1 MTSAPQLQAI
11 ADRRILR
18 LALGTSLALFF
29 SQAAGWPLS
38 FMAPVI
44 TLVILALP
52 LPLPSL
58 KMGVGL
64 FVAVMAPVLIGSF
77 VLLPFFA
84 HLHSVGI
91 LLVTLALFY
100 SFYITAKGAPALVGT
115 LLTIGI
121 TLNVAI
127 GSVNIDA
134 FYAVV
139 TGLAKGTACGLLF
152 VWIAHAALPDLPIA
166 FAGAQKPQPPPRP
179 PIEVARLMALRS
191 TLVVLPIAIIFL
203 LSSASISYVVVMIK
217 VASMGQQAEVADSR
231 KMGRALLEST
241 FWGGL
246 GAIIGWQLLSL
257 WPSLVFFT
265 LLTAIAALLYGARIF
280 RDAGLHPDG
289 DMWSYAFLTMV
300 VLLAP
305 AALDSM
311 GGSAAGAAFWSRLL
325 LVTVAAVYGS
335 LAVIVFDRFFPHV
348 RPESVAEP
356 GLPAGR

>member
-1 MTSAPQLQAI
+1 MTAASQLKEI

-18 LALGTSLALFF
+18 LALGTSLSLAF

-38 FMAPVI
+38 FIAPVI
-44 TLVILALP
+44 TLVVLALP
-52 LPLPSL
+52 MPVLSL

-64 FVAVMAPVLIGSF
+64 FAAVMGPILLGSV

-100 SFYITAKGAPALVGT
+100 SFYITAKGAPAVVGT

-127 GSVNIDA
+127 GSVNIDL

-139 TGLAKGTACGLLF
+139 SGLAKGTLCGLAF
-152 VWIAHAALPDLPIA
+152 VWIAHAVLPDLPTA
-166 FAGAQKPQPPPRP
+166 FAGAQRPAPPPKP
-179 PIEVARLMALRS
+179 PLEVARLMALRS

-203 LSSASISYVVVMIK
+203 FSSASVSYVVVMIK

-231 KMGRALLEST
+231 HLGRSLLEST
-241 FWGGL
+241 FWGGV

-280 RDAGLHPDG
+280 RGAGMHPNG

-300 VLLAP
+300 VILAP

-311 GGSAAGAAFWSRLL
+311 TGSAAGAAFWSRLL
-325 LVTVAAVYGS
+325 LIAFTAVYGS
-335 LAVIVFDRFFPHV
+335 LAVFVFDRFFPQV
-348 RPESVAEP
+348 RQGVVAES
-356 GLPAGR
+356 GVTQGH